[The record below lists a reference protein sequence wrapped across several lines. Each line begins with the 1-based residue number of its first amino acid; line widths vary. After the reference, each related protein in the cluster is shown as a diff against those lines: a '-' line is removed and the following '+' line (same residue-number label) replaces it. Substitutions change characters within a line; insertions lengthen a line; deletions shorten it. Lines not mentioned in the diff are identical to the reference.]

1 MTGSPR
7 ARSHS
12 LRCMLCIYICAVPHV
27 TSYSSLLMVPIRRHT
42 LIFPTLVE
50 WRRRQRELF
59 TKRNVACTLYMLR
72 WKKKNEKCLLQS
84 NLKSLKRLRAHTITT
99 HQSINNFLLN
109 TNEYD
114 MQQYT
119 FNFFSS
125 PFYSSSGSI
134 LFVSSARVLGMW
146 KLQFFSAFPLAPN
159 FLLRAHTLCVAS
171 ANTSAF
177 PSFLRE
183 RSF

>member
-1 MTGSPR
+1 MYI
-7 ARSHS
+7 H
-12 LRCMLCIYICAVPHV
+12 LRCASCDVVFISANGSHQTTHTDFPHARRMTATAAGAFHETKCCMYIVHA
-27 TSYSSLLMVPIRRHT
+27 TM
-42 LIFPTLVE
+42 
-50 WRRRQRELF
+50 
-59 TKRNVACTLYMLR
+59 
-72 WKKKNEKCLLQS
+72 KKKNEKCLLQS